1 MADKNGGR
9 YIKEF
14 TDQMERQL
22 GMKMVIMTSHID
34 SSGVISYSS

>member
-14 TDQMERQL
+14 ADQMERQL
-22 GMKMVIMTSHID
+22 GMKMVIMTAHVD
-34 SSGVISYSS
+34 SSEVISYSA